1 MLAMNLKYLGVLLS
15 DRQQNSAITFVAWI
29 VVGLVVGYVGSQVLN
44 KRDRHLSSYIL
55 LSIVGAIV
63 GGFLANLFGKPGRS
77 GLDVYSLLVAMVG
90 GIVFVFVYHALF
102 RRKRFLNM
110 S

>member
-1 MLAMNLKYLGVLLS
+1 MLAMSLKYLGVLLS

-29 VVGLVVGYVGSQVLN
+29 LIGLVVGYVGSQILS
-44 KRDRHLSSYIL
+44 KRDRHLGSYIL
-55 LSIVGAIV
+55 LSIIGAIV
-63 GGFLANLFGKPGRS
+63 GGFLANLFGKTGRS
-77 GLDVYSLLVAMVG
+77 GLDVYSLVVAMVG